1 LIPHT
6 IRIDEQIQPG
16 HPAFL
21 KNHSPTESA
30 NWDGSCFLLDLQDF
44 GLAGEGVAMDD
55 SISPAPLEGVIEVLQ
70 AAADEANHR
79 FLTPSE
85 AAEFLGGLHS
95 RTVTRWA
102 REGYLPSYPIGE
114 GKRRLW
120 RFLESDLERWM
131 LSRRNRTGC

>member
-1 LIPHT
+1 MSHT
-6 IRIDEQIQPG
+6 IHIDGQIQPG
-16 HPAFL
+16 YPALAKDF
-21 KNHSPTESA
+21 SPTEGA
-30 NWDGSCFLLDLQDF
+30 NSGGSCLLLDLQDF
-44 GLAGEGVAMDD
+44 GRVGEGVAMDH
-55 SISPAPLEGVIEVLQ
+55 SISPAPLEGVIEALQ
-70 AAADEANHR
+70 AAAAEANHR

-120 RFLESDLERWM
+120 RFL
-131 LSRRNRTGC
+131 